1 MASIP
6 PLQSLTSR
14 AIDEACAR
22 VLADDRPRSV
32 TLRCSGIG
40 ESCERKLWYALRWA
54 HPEEDFPP
62 RVRRIFAN
70 GNDRE
75 ERLVAWLNAA
85 GMTVRDQQA
94 CVVLADGALTG
105 SIDGIVENVP
115 EAPKM
120 PHLLEIKTM
129 KASRYEAWRRKGVQA
144 TDPKYY
150 AQMQCYMS
158 GLGLRR
164 ALFLVENQDTR
175 EIECQRIE
183 FDGRLALT
191 IEAKAARI
199 YHSEAPPPRLSDDP
213 NWFECRGCPAR
224 AVCHEQAWPARNCR
238 TCYCASHIGADP
250 FHCGR
255 DMRPLSLD
263 DQEAGCGGHVFFP
276 ALVHGEVKTA
286 DISAGT
292 ITYRM
297 DDGSTFT
304 DGARDDVGHPATAH
318 MRHPYSVLPR

>member
-1 MASIP
+1 MATIP

-54 HPEEDFPP
+54 HPEEDFEP
-62 RVRRIFAN
+62 RIRRIFAN

-94 CVVLADGALTG
+94 RVVLAEGALTG

-115 EAPKM
+115 EAPKT

-129 KASRYEAWRRKGVQA
+129 NTKRYDAWRRKGVKVS
-144 TDPKYY
+144 DPKYY
-150 AQMQCYMS
+150 AQMQAYMS

-175 EIECQRIE
+175 EIECERVE
-183 FDGRLALT
+183 FDGQFALT
-191 IEAKAARI
+191 LEAKAARI
-199 YHSEAPPPRLSDDP
+199 YASEVPPPRLSDDP
-213 NWFECRGCPAR
+213 NWFECRFCVAR
-224 AVCHEQAWPARNCR
+224 AVCHEGAWPARNCR
-238 TCYCASHIGADP
+238 TCYCASHISADP

-255 DMRPLSLD
+255 DMRELSPE
-263 DQEAGCGGHVFFP
+263 DQAAGCGGHVFFP
-276 ALVHGEVKTA
+276 ALVHGEVVTTSLT
-286 DISAGT
+286 DGT

-297 DDGSTFT
+297 ADGSTFV
-304 DGARDDVGHPATAH
+304 DGAQHEHA
-318 MRHPYSVLPR
+318 

>member
-22 VLADDRPRSV
+22 VLKDDRPRSV

-40 ESCERKLWYALRWA
+40 ESCERKLWYGLRWA

-85 GMTVRDQQA
+85 GITVRDQQA
-94 CVVLADGALTG
+94 RVVLADGALTG
-105 SIDGIVENVP
+105 SIDGIAENVP
-115 EAPKM
+115 EAPKT

-129 KASRYEAWRRKGVQA
+129 NASRYDAWRRKGVQA
-144 TDPKYY
+144 TNQKYY
-150 AQMQCYMS
+150 AQMQAYMS
-158 GLGLRR
+158 GLGLHR

-175 EIECQRIE
+175 EIECQRVE
-183 FDGRLALT
+183 LDGRYALT

-199 YHSEAPPPRLSDDP
+199 YHSETPPPRLSDDP
-213 NWFECRGCPAR
+213 NWFECRSCPAKG
-224 AVCHEQAWPARNCR
+224 VCHEQAWPARNCR
-238 TCYCASHIGADP
+238 TCYCASHITAEP

-255 DMRPLSLD
+255 TNAVLSPA
-263 DQEAGCGGHVFFP
+263 DQAAGCGGHLFFP
-276 ALVHGEVKTA
+276 SLVHGEIESSSLT
-286 DISAGT
+286 SGT

-297 DDGSTFT
+297 ADGSAFT
-304 DGARDDVGHPATAH
+304 DGDQHEHA
-318 MRHPYSVLPR
+318 

>member
-22 VLADDRPRSV
+22 VLKDDRPRSV

-40 ESCERKLWYALRWA
+40 ESCERKLWYGLRWV

-85 GMTVRDQQA
+85 GMVVRDQQA
-94 CVVLADGALTG
+94 RVVLADGALTG

-115 EAPKM
+115 EAPKT

-150 AQMQCYMS
+150 AQMQAYMS
-158 GLGLRR
+158 GLGLHR

-175 EIECQRIE
+175 EIECQRVE
-183 FDGRLALT
+183 FDGRYALT

-199 YHSEAPPPRLSDDP
+199 YHSERPPARLSDDP
-213 NWFECRGCPAR
+213 NWFECRNCPAR
-224 AVCHEQAWPARNCR
+224 AVCHERAWPARNCR
-238 TCYCASHIGADP
+238 TCYAACGLLDTL
-250 FHCGR
+250 HCGR
-255 DMRPLSLD
+255 TNSALSAD
-263 DQEAGCGGHVFFP
+263 DQAAGCGGHVYLP
-276 ALVHGEVKTA
+276 SLVDGEI
-286 DISAGT
+286 ISTSLTDGT

-297 DDGSTFT
+297 GDGSTFV
-304 DGARDDVGHPATAH
+304 DGGKHEPA
-318 MRHPYSVLPR
+318 